1 MNLRLVPG
9 SRRWSAGC
17 SAIDTRWGRGEPGDV
32 FRSAAVH
39 RPPPGCRRG
48 PRPGSCRQP
57 W

>member
-1 MNLRLVPG
+1 MNLRPVPG